1 MAPPNLVAER
11 LWSVSHFQQRR
22 DFCRPEPPFFQRFFG
37 RQIAL
42 EPTAADRHSP
52 AARSQA
58 VTEIEGRNRFRPQAE
73 NP

>member
-1 MAPPNLVAER
+1 MAPNLVAER

-22 DFCRPEPPFFQRFFG
+22 DFYRPEPPLFQRFFG

-42 EPTAADRHSP
+42 EPTAADCHSP